1 MDVLGLIE
9 RLLEP
14 ARSGDR
20 EAQYAIYEAME
31 YCIDAYKGYFD
42 RGAKRRTLDEALTW
56 ASTRHA
62 INMDAIRT
70 SYASC
75 NAFMST
81 DVSKFGSPEEWLE
94 KSSSLGLPKA
104 QARNATR
111 LLLDAMLAT
120 LPRNATP
127 EDRSEALETQRI
139 EAREVM
145 LKALNS
151 NDPFTTWE
159 VAQNLMFLGGR
170 SAADE
175 GQMWIWR
182 LAACKQG
189 YDCSSNAAWVV
200 SVCYMDPYCQAGES
214 GVDYIHRNAA
224 QDQPDIERRA
234 ADLAARLERGSIG
247 DAEFE
252 ELLTKKSD

>member
-1 MDVLGLIE
+1 MAIAAEQQAALRSDQLAEQSASDKRVADQPSPASAGSNDHISLEVGFTPGMDVLGLIE

-94 KSSSLGLPKA
+94 SL
-104 QARNATR
+104 QA
-111 LLLDAMLAT
+111 LDCRK
-120 LPRNATP
+120 PR
-127 EDRSEALETQRI
+127 LETLRGFCSMQCSQPCLAMQPQKIAVRHSKPS
-139 EAREVM
+139 ASRRE
-145 LKALNS
+145 
-151 NDPFTTWE
+151 
-159 VAQNLMFLGGR
+159 R
-170 SAADE
+170 
-175 GQMWIWR
+175 
-182 LAACKQG
+182 
-189 YDCSSNAAWVV
+189 
-200 SVCYMDPYCQAGES
+200 
-214 GVDYIHRNAA
+214 
-224 QDQPDIERRA
+224 
-234 ADLAARLERGSIG
+234 
-247 DAEFE
+247 
-252 ELLTKKSD
+252 